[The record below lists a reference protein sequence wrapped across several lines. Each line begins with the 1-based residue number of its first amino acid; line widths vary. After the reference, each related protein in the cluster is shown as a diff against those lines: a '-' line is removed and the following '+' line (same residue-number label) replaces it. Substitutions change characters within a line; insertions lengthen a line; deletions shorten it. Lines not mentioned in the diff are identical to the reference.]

1 VAPHNYPLKIASDES
16 GRTSLTEPERLQVGQ
31 SAYAKLPEHQRRVAT
46 PTLLGSF
53 GSIGRGALRLRK
65 LNGKRSIGV
74 RRCLNTD
81 QRRVSPG
88 WIALDNRISS
98 TRADHHS
105 GLPRRHSGGTAN
117 ANLVRAPQNYS
128 VLVTQLSDMASLRRS
143 ISGGRFQY
151 LAKPTRPSVGE
162 SATHDTKDRQSLHHL
177 GRWI

>member
-88 WIALDNRISS
+88 WIALDNVEPDFIHAGRS
-98 TRADHHS
+98 
-105 GLPRRHSGGTAN
+105 
-117 ANLVRAPQNYS
+117 
-128 VLVTQLSDMASLRRS
+128 SLRSAAQTLWRYRECQSRPRAAELQRVGDPALGYGFTAAINQWWEVS
-143 ISGGRFQY
+143 I
-151 LAKPTRPSVGE
+151 
-162 SATHDTKDRQSLHHL
+162 L
-177 GRWI
+177 G